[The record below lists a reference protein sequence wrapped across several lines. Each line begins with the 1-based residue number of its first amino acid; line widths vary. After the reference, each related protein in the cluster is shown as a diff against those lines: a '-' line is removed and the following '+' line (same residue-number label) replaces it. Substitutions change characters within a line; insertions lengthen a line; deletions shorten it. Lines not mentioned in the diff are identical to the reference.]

1 MSFLLK
7 KNHIFYIACGN
18 WILNTATAKRNVCA
32 YQFGGSHGVLWN
44 LAPNI
49 WGAKTIGTA
58 YSFTFNNFVMI
69 LTCHVASKIMIFPQ
83 NQVVLG
89 SSWGSWPRCLPLHKA
104 NGCLVTPGGCQ
115 QRSTACWWPLRFCTL
130 FLWKLSRLISLT
142 LFPPYCP

>member
-7 KNHIFYIACGN
+7 KKSHILYRM
-18 WILNTATAKRNVCA
+18 WELNFKYSNSKKECLCVPVWWQLWC
-32 YQFGGSHGVLWN
+32 FVKLGSKYLGS
-44 LAPNI
+44 
-49 WGAKTIGTA
+49 KTIGTA

-69 LTCHVASKIMIFPQ
+69 LTCHVTSKIMTFPQ

-115 QRSTACWWPLRFCTL
+115 QRSTACWWPLRFCVL
-130 FLWKLSRLISLT
+130 FL
-142 LFPPYCP
+142 